1 MTLTFLNLVVVRG
14 ILVGLIQGSVEVYSK
29 YYSGD
34 IFISNLP
41 KKSYIENSQS
51 IISIVKG
58 LPWVDT
64 YTARY
69 VESGSVEANY
79 KTRVRL
85 TDDPNVAGGVVAGIN
100 PEMEDKATGISSKI
114 VEGTNV
120 VVTGGVDD
128 VWVSPNG
135 ELIIVDYKATSK
147 DTEVSLDAE
156 WQDGYKRQ
164 MEIYQWLFRENGFT
178 VSPTGYFVYCNG
190 DTDKEAF
197 DGKLEFDIKLL
208 PYTGDDRWVYGKVH
222 EAISCLNS
230 DIIPDSGENCSYCQY
245 IKAREEV
252 SS

>member
-1 MTLTFLNLVVVRG
+1 LYDPSASSGQVPFRLSRSKIDLFIECPKCFYLDRKLGVGRPSGYPFSLNVAVDKLLKKEFDIHRARGTAHPLMEHYGIDAVPFQHEKMDEWRDSLRRG
-14 ILVGLIQGSVEVYSK
+14 IT
-29 YYSGD
+29 
-34 IFISNLP
+34 
-41 KKSYIENSQS
+41 KKI
-51 IISIVKG
+51 
-58 LPWVDT
+58 
-64 YTARY
+64 
-69 VESGSVEANY
+69 
-79 KTRVRL
+79 
-85 TDDPNVAGGVVAGIN
+85 
-100 PEMEDKATGISSKI
+100 
-114 VEGTNV
+114 EGTNV

-230 DIIPDSGENCSYCQY
+230 DIIPDSGEDCSYCQY